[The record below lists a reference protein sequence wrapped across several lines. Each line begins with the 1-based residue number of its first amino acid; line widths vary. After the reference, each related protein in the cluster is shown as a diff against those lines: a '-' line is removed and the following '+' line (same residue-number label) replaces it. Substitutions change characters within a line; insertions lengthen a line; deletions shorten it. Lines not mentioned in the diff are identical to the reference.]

1 MTKYLFSIPDVKC
14 FLSRNICQDP
24 LEKFFGVQRQM
35 GRTHSNP
42 NMYNFQ
48 KNMQAVRVVNSFCRE
63 VVKGNCRGNKSKASD
78 EDVDCR
84 PLPKR
89 YKSRAK
95 IMDPVE
101 P

>member
-1 MTKYLFSIPDVKC
+1 M
-14 FLSRNICQDP
+14 
-24 LEKFFGVQRQM
+24 
-35 GRTHSNP
+35 
-42 NMYNFQ
+42 
-48 KNMQAVRVVNSFCRE
+48 RVVNSFCRE